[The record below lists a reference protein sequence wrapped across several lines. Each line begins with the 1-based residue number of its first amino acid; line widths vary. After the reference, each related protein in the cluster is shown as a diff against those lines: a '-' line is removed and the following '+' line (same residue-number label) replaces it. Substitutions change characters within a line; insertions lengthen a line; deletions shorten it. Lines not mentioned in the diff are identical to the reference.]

1 MAKAPRLERR
11 FVRVRRILRFLPK
24 SILVTQV
31 SVESGRTNGT
41 GKIDNQEKKRGG
53 RGKGHTHM
61 RSRHLLIPITNKL
74 VQKMVRKL
82 PWLPYIPPQRHIN
95 QISPFIKP
103 IIPPPSPYPNSH
115 HHHHN
120 NNTKNSPSGHQ
131 YASTGCS
138 SYTGYGFSRYVFHS
152 AAPTTL
158 FPASVSTT
166 CSQLALL
173 SARYSR
179 ISRSQSSVKPA
190 GVGSGWKR
198 RQRWLGGVA

>member
-1 MAKAPRLERR
+1 MFGVDDEVDEDLMAKAPRLERR

-95 QISPFIKP
+95 QISPFIIP
-103 IIPPPSPYPNSH
+103 IRPAPSPKPH
-115 HHHHN
+115 APQPPLAPLPPRPH
-120 NNTKNSPSGHQ
+120 PSGLH
-131 YASTGCS
+131 
-138 SYTGYGFSRYVFHS
+138 R
-152 AAPTTL
+152 TL
-158 FPASVSTT
+158 RPAD
-166 CSQLALL
+166 
-173 SARYSR
+173 AR
-179 ISRSQSSVKPA
+179 IP
-190 GVGSGWKR
+190 R
-198 RQRWLGGVA
+198 RQ